1 MRLEIRV
8 VPNAKKFSVL
18 LKDGLIRVHVSAKA
32 EDNNANAELVERLS
46 EALGKKVSIA
56 RGAKGRAKVLE
67 IEGNE
72 DEILGKMREIA
83 QAP

>member
-8 VPNAKKFSVL
+8 VPNAKRFSIS
-18 LKDGLIRVHVSAKA
+18 LKDNIIKVYVRARA
-32 EDNNANAELVERLS
+32 EDNAANGELVELLS
-46 EALGKKVSIA
+46 EALGCKVRIA
-56 RGAKGRAKVLE
+56 HGLKSRSKVLE

-83 QAP
+83 ETA